1 MYVHIKVFVQ
11 AQSGEENNWQAEN
24 KVPFRVLL
32 RLEGI
37 ENFVYTCLKFFG
49 PLDEG
54 PSFTEFLSFFFFF
67 FVLQDDTLLNI
78 RIYTYIVKSILH
90 IIRIFY

>member
-67 FVLQDDTLLNI
+67 FLLCCRMI
-78 RIYTYIVKSILH
+78 R
-90 IIRIFY
+90 F

>member
-54 PSFTEFLSFFFFF
+54 PSFTEFLSFFFM
-67 FVLQDDTLLNI
+67 LQDDTLLNI
-78 RIYTYIVKSILH
+78 HIYTCIVKSILH
-90 IIRIFY
+90 VIRIFY